1 MDYAI
6 EIRNLNVCY
15 GKTCALSDINMEVP
29 EKDFLGIIGPNGGGK
44 TTLLKAILGLVPV
57 TSGSIRI
64 RGKNAGECDTVL
76 GYVPQF
82 STFDRNFPISVE
94 DVVLTGTL
102 SRSGMFF
109 HKYSREK
116 RKKATDIMKKLDVYH
131 LREEHIGSLSGG
143 QLQRV
148 LLARALVKRPSI
160 LLLDEPT
167 ASVDTTLRFAIYD
180 VLRELNRDIT
190 IIVVTH
196 DMSAVSSYVKSLAC
210 LNTALHYHG
219 APKIDKETVNKV
231 YGCPVDLIAHGI
243 PHRVLDEHGKE
254 AY

>member
-1 MDYAI
+1 MNNAI

-44 TTLLKAILGLVPV
+44 STLLKAILGLVPI
-57 TSGSIRI
+57 TSGSIKI
-64 RGKNAGECDTVL
+64 CGKNSREHDTVL

-94 DVVLTGTL
+94 DAVLTGTL
-102 SRSGMFF
+102 PRSGMFF
-109 HKYSREK
+109 HKYKRADREK
-116 RKKATDIMKKLDVYH
+116 ALEIMKQLDVYH
-131 LREEHIGSLSGG
+131 LRKEHIGSLSGG

-148 LLARALVKRPSI
+148 LLARALVERPSI

-167 ASVDTTLRFAIYD
+167 SNVDTTFRFAIYD
-180 VLRELNRDIT
+180 VLRELNKDIT

-196 DMSAVSSYVKSLAC
+196 DMSAVSSYTKSLAC

-219 APKIDKETVNKV
+219 TPKIDRETVNKL
-231 YGCPVDLIAHGI
+231 YGCPVDLIAHDI
-243 PHRVLDEHGKE
+243 PHRVPDKHRKE
-254 AY
+254 AH